1 MQFVTRQIEIVLNSF
16 LLMINHYLFI
26 LTQLSFRK
34 THQFEGDENEN
45 NYNCTF
51 FAKNLCMCTHSSLR
65 RQMQSTRVRGEY
77 VMFTMRSNHQR
88 SAIAP
93 LFGSRKT
100 TASSQTCQR
109 VTCKMNYFVNHNI
122 KSNQNKIPLSL
133 FFATFL
139 STFCSL
145 L

>member
-1 MQFVTRQIEIVLNSF
+1 
-16 LLMINHYLFI
+16 MINHYLFI

-45 NYNCTF
+45 NYNYTF
-51 FAKNLCMCTHSSLR
+51 FAKNLCMCTHSSFR

-100 TASSQTCQR
+100 TASSQTCQL

-122 KSNQNKIPLSL
+122 KSKQNPSLSFFCYLSVHFLLAFVKQSL
-133 FFATFL
+133 FLLYFA
-139 STFCSL
+139 
-145 L
+145 